1 VRNFGISTNPPEGVC
16 HGRLPTPRRD
26 LGNTPVPKSRRGF
39 SSSADRELA
48 AAVFSYA
55 VFIAPG
61 VILGAF
67 LTGYY
72 LFFA

>member
-1 VRNFGISTNPPEGVC
+1 VRNFGISTNTPEGY
-16 HGRLPTPRRD
+16 GRPPTPRQG
-26 LGNTPVPKSRRGF
+26 LGHSPVSNSCRGF
-39 SSSADRELA
+39 SSSTDRELA